1 MINPELSGSVFM
13 PFIKRQGQ
21 QFPLP
26 FLGFTAMEFNY
37 LNLLD
42 IKTVFQ

>member
-1 MINPELSGSVFM
+1 MINQKLSDSVFM
-13 PFIKRQGQ
+13 PVVKRQGQ

-37 LNLLD
+37 LNLYD
-42 IKTVFQ
+42 VKTVFQ